1 MPLYR
6 YIALDKSGKKVSA
19 TLDANSKQH
28 LKDLL
33 RSKDL
38 LLASCE
44 LSQKSSSGS
53 LLSNLFEGGVSPK
66 EVFLFSR
73 QLSVLLNAKLPLL
86 KSIELVSDQ
95 FSGAF
100 NRILID
106 IKDDI
111 KGGLSFGAALD
122 KHPKVFPNF
131 YTQLIYAGELSGNLD
146 LVLERLT
153 LYLERSLQSTEKIV
167 GAMAFPIFLLCLVFA
182 VMIGTLVYVV
192 PSLQDMFS
200 QLGGQL
206 PGPTQ
211 MLIDLSDIFINNW
224 LMLFTGLS
232 TFIVAF
238 LIWKRTQQG
247 SLLIDSMVLR
257 LPIISGYSKTKAVVQ
272 FSKTLGILLES
283 SAGLPESLTIVS
295 NIIDNKVLVN
305 ALHTARENIIKEGK
319 IAKYLADTKIF
330 PPIAIYMIQT
340 AEESGHLAEMLT
352 IVGKDYEKELDAMID
367 TAISMITPALMMF
380 LGFIVLWLMLAIML
394 PSMSLG
400 SMINQV

>member
-111 KGGLSFGAALD
+111 KGDFLLVQ
-122 KHPKVFPNF
+122 P
-131 YTQLIYAGELSGNLD
+131 LINIPRFS
-146 LVLERLT
+146 
-153 LYLERSLQSTEKIV
+153 
-167 GAMAFPIFLLCLVFA
+167 PIF
-182 VMIGTLVYVV
+182 TH
-192 PSLQDMFS
+192 
-200 QLGGQL
+200 
-206 PGPTQ
+206 
-211 MLIDLSDIFINNW
+211 N
-224 LMLFTGLS
+224 LS
-232 TFIVAF
+232 T
-238 LIWKRTQQG
+238 
-247 SLLIDSMVLR
+247 
-257 LPIISGYSKTKAVVQ
+257 
-272 FSKTLGILLES
+272 
-283 SAGLPESLTIVS
+283 PE
-295 NIIDNKVLVN
+295 N
-305 ALHTARENIIKEGK
+305 
-319 IAKYLADTKIF
+319 
-330 PPIAIYMIQT
+330 
-340 AEESGHLAEMLT
+340 
-352 IVGKDYEKELDAMID
+352 
-367 TAISMITPALMMF
+367 
-380 LGFIVLWLMLAIML
+380 
-394 PSMSLG
+394 
-400 SMINQV
+400 